1 MKVVFILIVT
11 AFTICLSRG
20 LPRHRHKKFP
30 QRRETKQQDAYIGPK
45 PGTKHNRLFPEY
57 GTNFRYVGEVKHG
70 LDRVTVVTSIPIPKY
85 SDIKKK
91 PLDFNCTIDLSRKE
105 ARTHGSY
112 QYRVHEYCAKVQPY
126 IKYMQTQQKS
136 LVHSLRQL
144 LIHDLYAALPELHPD
159 YEIQNDKSDESPSSL
174 PEDEKELKRERRG
187 IGAIFSSVLP
197 GLITLAVES
206 LTSWIKGKQQNRIHQ
221 AVDKM
226 RKTESDVKN
235 TLTQYQEDFLMYGK
249 YSVESLNKVIDT
261 LNSLHDKHTE
271 LEKLV
276 TTKMFTEV
284 ESMGDALDY
293 SVELQLFLA
302 MAQEEH
308 VTKYKEV
315 FKAGKELLD
324 AIAILSQRRLPRSL
338 FPDQR
343 IEGILAQVDKMVRL
357 RYPDYELAA
366 NHISHY
372 RDMELVTFSVDRIT
386 HSLVVTFP
394 VFIKD
399 YKQPPLSLFE
409 IETVPVP
416 IPDRNK
422 QADSYSQVRI
432 QKNFIAAGMDYY
444 IQIRM
449 TEMLMCKSI
458 GYIYYCEELFVV
470 KHKSKHSCASAIF
483 YELGPSQVIKNCKFD
498 YLYNETV
505 QPVILDGGKDT
516 LLANFQGP
524 RSLKCTSVNGGL
536 AKPAPEHTY
545 AVVDREFL
553 CDCQLDLEHASV
565 LRQLS
570 SCNRE
575 RSSKLVMQFH
585 VNIAFWELLRERSP
599 QTAELVQPK
608 FTDHRQIFE
617 IKLFEG
623 KPRRLDQPTDLE
635 TFMEKIDKNG
645 KKIPSKSIIESKAQT
660 KPILPRWIIN
670 ILVIISTVVSTLLAL
685 MVLVL
690 LTKHLKIKSL
700 LATLVLSTL
709 PPPPEATAYDLGQ
722 TDLSQNSVLNL
733 FHKQFPK
740 TEIETYTHIPD
751 KLCENCKI
759 FQRLKGPAES
769 VNKPNALISVE
780 SKAPVEP
787 RKVVCSYP
795 ITTMWSNVL
804 GSMVICYAI
813 VRYIKPMTWYRG
825 YKYSRN
831 CTFYLFIFT
840 DHYYSP
846 LKICPLRGHLQNYK
860 IEDSGTD
867 LELTLHKNWIYDTVN
882 ISWGDI
888 QVLENDIPIKLPRTV
903 SIPLRHKIKNR
914 RMMSFEWD
922 VQYMVKQGPNWY
934 NLTRT
939 YKAKRKA
946 VSFAN
951 LHESDEEEN
960 SSLCERVTVRKEPIV
975 KEVLI

>member
-1 MKVVFILIVT
+1 MKLVFILIVT
-11 AFTICLSRG
+11 TR
-20 LPRHRHKKFP
+20 
-30 QRRETKQQDAYIGPK
+30 QQDAYIGPK

-91 PLDFNCTIDLSRKE
+91 PLDFNCTIDLNRKE
-105 ARTHGSY
+105 ARTQGSY
-112 QYRVHEYCAKVQPY
+112 QYRVYEYCAKVQPY

-159 YEIQNDKSDESPSSL
+159 YEVQNDKSDESPSSL
-174 PEDEKELKRERRG
+174 PEDDKELNRERRG
-187 IGAIFSSVLP
+187 ISAIFSSVLP

-308 VTKYKEV
+308 VKKYKEV

-386 HSLVVTFP
+386 HSLVVTCP

-399 YKQPPLSLFE
+399 YKQPPLS
-409 IETVPVP
+409 
-416 IPDRNK
+416 
-422 QADSYSQVRI
+422 QVRI
-432 QKNFIAAGMDYY
+432 QKDYIAAGMDYY

-449 TEMLMCKSI
+449 TKMLMCKSI

-505 QPVILDGGKDT
+505 PPVILDGGKDI

-623 KPRRLDQPTDLE
+623 KPRRIDQPTDLE

-645 KKIPSKSIIESKAQT
+645 KKIPSKSMIESKAQT
-660 KPILPRWIIN
+660 KPILPRWINN

-685 MVLVL
+685 LVLVL
-690 LTKHLKIKSL
+690 LTKHFKIKSL

-709 PPPPEATAYDLGQ
+709 PPSPEATAYKYDLGQ
-722 TDLSQNSVLNL
+722 TDLSQNSVLKL
-733 FHKQFPK
+733 FHTQFPK
-740 TEIETYTHIPD
+740 TGIETYTHIPD

-759 FQRLKGPAES
+759 FQRTKGPAES
-769 VNKPNALISVE
+769 VNRPNALISVK
-780 SKAPVEP
+780 SKAPAEP

-888 QVLENDIPIKLPRTV
+888 QVLENEIPIKLPRTV

-914 RMMSFEWD
+914 RMMSFKWD

-951 LHESDEEEN
+951 LHETDEEEN